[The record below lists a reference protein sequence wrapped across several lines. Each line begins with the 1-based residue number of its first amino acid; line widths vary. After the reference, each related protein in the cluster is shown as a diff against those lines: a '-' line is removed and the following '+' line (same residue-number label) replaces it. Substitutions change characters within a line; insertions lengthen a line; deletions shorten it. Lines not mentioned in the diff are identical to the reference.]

1 MGSVTGPTR
10 SLRSNT
16 NLPAEEPSAQK
27 LFNNIRNEILNTN
40 HSTDLTFQNI
50 SPSAGF
56 QIATSF
62 SEDPEIERALPRI
75 SYNPLTKVL
84 TARVMPTT
92 VHDCH
97 QEWLSNELLDMVMAG
112 FLTEA
117 ERDELRLRVGTTF
130 TGFAAPYTSAVKE
143 PDACI
148 LPDSL
153 PLPTIAV
160 ESGWSESWPRLEA
173 DKDLWLVGGAAVE
186 LVLLIRWTKIS
197 NGRVK
202 GDLHVHGRDLAGNV
216 VLLRTEEIFPAPAN
230 STNQVIPISRRQ
242 LFGSC
247 IFPNRNPEDTY
258 NLSITNFRRM
268 ADGPIR
274 FMGFTPA

>member
-1 MGSVTGPTR
+1 MSSVTGPTR

-92 VHDCH
+92 VQDCH

-112 FLTEA
+112 FLTVA
-117 ERDELRLRVGTTF
+117 EREELRLRVGTSMMHLFSFYFTF
-130 TGFAAPYTSAVKE
+130 LSFLKFDLIDILLLALAGFAAPYTSAVKE

-153 PLPTIAV
+153 PLPTVAV
-160 ESGWSESWPRLEA
+160 ESCWSESWPRLEA
-173 DKDLWLVGGAAVE
+173 DRDLWLVGGTAVE

-216 VLLRTEEIFPAPAN
+216 VLLRTEVCDCYI
-230 STNQVIPISRRQ
+230 
-242 LFGSC
+242 
-247 IFPNRNPEDTY
+247 
-258 NLSITNFRRM
+258 
-268 ADGPIR
+268 
-274 FMGFTPA
+274 